1 MNPPSERGSVSA
13 FAAGITVALIVAA
26 GLVID
31 GGAMLA
37 ARRQA
42 VSDADAA
49 ARAGAQMIDEDR
61 LHADG
66 RTVLDTEGSAA
77 AARAFLAS
85 VGRRGEVSATPDQIT
100 VTVHVDQPMY
110 VLGLAGIGTK
120 TVTGRATARPVRGV
134 NEGET

>member
-1 MNPPSERGSVSA
+1 MNASERGSITA
-13 FAAGITVALIVAA
+13 FAAGITVALILTA

-42 VSDADAA
+42 VADADAA
-49 ARAGAQMIDEDR
+49 ARAGAQMIDHDR

-66 RTVLDTEGSAA
+66 HTVLDVEAA
-77 AARAFLAS
+77 SGAAQTFLAS
-85 VGRRGEVSATPDQIT
+85 TGQDGEVSATPEQVT
-100 VTVHVDQPMY
+100 VTVHIDQPMY

-120 TVTGRATARPVRGV
+120 TLTGHATARPVRGV
-134 NEGET
+134 DQGET